1 MSNLFHKTLI
11 IFRFYDSWKE
21 TRKMKKCI
29 YGGTIVFFKQSL
41 KISNSLCNYIR
52 EVLDP
57 RIIFFSNFPNR
68 IDVFP
73 TVGETMEEF
82 GVIISNLK
90 PNYPTLY
97 TPFLFF
103 V

>member
-1 MSNLFHKTLI
+1 MN
-11 IFRFYDSWKE
+11 D
-21 TRKMKKCI
+21 CI

-41 KISNSLCNYIR
+41 EISNSLCNYIR
-52 EVLDP
+52 EVLIP
-57 RIIFFSNFPNR
+57 SIIFFSNFPNI

-73 TVGETMEEF
+73 TVGKMEEF

-90 PNYPTLY
+90 PNFPTLY
-97 TPFLFF
+97 TPFFFF